1 MIIQRKGDP
10 CHDFYESISFELD
23 FVFHRYPFRRLRY
36 AQPVRAA
43 TDVNL
48 APVAEPSTSHV
59 SRDTSLAALHDG
71 QVPKVSHDRS
81 KGSYG
86 NWPSKGTQWV
96 QYDWTA
102 PVRTRKID
110 VFWWDDRAGVR
121 LPKACRLLYWDGK
134 LFVPVQN
141 PSGLGVAK
149 DQFNTTTFDAVR
161 TTKLR
166 LEIDANERST
176 GILEWK
182 VYNQGE
188 LPNFP
193 PSVMA
198 GVDRI
203 VMQGKKMPL
212 AGQLLRAISTDTTK
226 VTWSKTAGPG
236 KVAFADDAALATT
249 ATFSAVGDYVLTLT
263 ARKGKMSDSSTL
275 AVRVVARP
283 QLDIRAAGK
292 IGIRITIQPHDSKDK
307 FPYTPAL
314 VERDY
319 PKAAISLRELDSAF
333 EPVKARVGQMNVT
346 VQSNPLSVLVTTLDN
361 EPLQKITFAPDG
373 TMSFVLDDQP
383 VLGMGEGGPKQTGDS
398 WRTDK
403 IELDR
408 RGRLHPMTPWYGT
421 GTYGSSNPVPLM
433 VGTGWM
439 GDVHSKH
446 RGVRSISA
454 TPRRASSSR
463 QRPLR
468 RAPWSAEEQQRR
480 RPHRLAATRD
490 PSSRAPTMCSS
501 LIHRIPRPS

>member
-1 MIIQRKGDP
+1 MTFMSRSYSSLLSSFIIILSG
-10 CHDFYESISFELD
+10 I
-23 FVFHRYPFRRLRY
+23 
-36 AQPVRAA
+36 AQSPAAEAA
-43 TDVNL
+43 TGVNL

-71 QVPKVSHDRS
+71 HAPETSHVRG

-96 QYDWTA
+96 QYDWAA

-134 LFVPVQN
+134 RFVPVQN
-141 PSGLGVAK
+141 PSGLGVTK
-149 DQFNTTTFDAVR
+149 DTFNTTTFDEVR
-161 TTKLR
+161 TTRLR
-166 LEIDANERST
+166 LEFDGNENFST

-182 VYNQGE
+182 VYNEGE

-193 PSVMA
+193 PSVEA
-198 GVDRI
+198 GIDRI
-203 VMQGKKMPL
+203 VMQGRKTAF

-226 VTWSKTAGPG
+226 VEWSKTSGPG
-236 KVAFADDAALATT
+236 QVVFTDDAALATT

-275 AVRVVARP
+275 GVRVVGRP

-292 IGIRITIQPHDSKDK
+292 TGIRITMQPQDSRDK

-319 PKAAISLRELDSAF
+319 PRAVISLRELDSAF
-333 EPVKARVGQMNVT
+333 EPVKARVGQLNVT
-346 VQSNPLSVLVTTLDN
+346 VQSKPLSVHVTTLDN

-373 TMSFVLDDQP
+373 SMSFVLDDQP
-383 VLGMGEGGPKQTGDS
+383 VLGMGQGGPRQTGES

-408 RGRLHPMTPWYGT
+408 RGRSHPMTPWYGT
-421 GTYGSSNPVPLM
+421 GTYGSNNPVPLM
-433 VGTGWM
+433 VGTGGWGM
-439 GDVHSKH
+439 F
-446 RGVRSISA
+446 IP
-454 TPRRASSSR
+454 TPSGTIDLS
-463 QRPLR
+463 
-468 RAPWSAEEQQRR
+468 
-480 RPHRLAATRD
+480 D
-490 PSSRAPTMCSS
+490 
-501 LIHRIPRPS
+501 

>member
-1 MIIQRKGDP
+1 MNDHPTQRDP
-10 CHDFYESISFELD
+10 AMTFMSRSHSSLISSFIVILSG
-23 FVFHRYPFRRLRY
+23 VAVCP
-36 AQPVRAA
+36 AVRAA

-361 EPLQKITFAPDG
+361 KPLQKITFAPDG

-421 GTYGSSNPVPLM
+421 GTYGSYNPVPLM
-433 VGTGWM
+433 VGTAGWGM
-439 GDVHSKH
+439 FIPTPWGAIDLSDCRDGQVHPCRAHCAGHGGQPKDSSGKAA
-446 RGVRSISA
+446 SA
-454 TPRRASSSR
+454 CHHPNT
-463 QRPLR
+463 
-468 RAPWSAEEQQRR
+468 
-480 RPHRLAATRD
+480 
-490 PSSRAPTMCSS
+490 SSRAPTMCSS
-501 LIHRIPRPS
+501 LIHKIPRPS